1 MDIKLYKVKLAGGG
15 HIWNYGNDEEKSAKA
30 LVECAARKAELD
42 AAGWPTC
49 EVDTDSPNYYYF
61 TRDETQVVS
70 RDRYVALLEAG
81 IKLELE
87 QVIGVNVDPAEVFQQ
102 VSERYSAGLE
112 LPVSG
117 GNTYNNKCE
126 VHMPGNMLA
135 TYNQVQLLEDSCT
148 DALQNALSAGWRIIA
163 VCPQPDSRRPDY
175 IMGRFNPNDDFDKDS
190 ASRGR

>member
-1 MDIKLYKVKLAGGG
+1 MDIKLYKVKLVGGCYV
-15 HIWNYGNDEEKSAKA
+15 WNYGSDEDKSVKNTG
-30 LVECAARKAELD
+30 ECAARRAELD
-42 AAGWPTC
+42 AVGWPTC
-49 EVDTDSPNYYYF
+49 DIGEGDRDYLYF
-61 TRDETQVVS
+61 TREDTQVVS

-148 DALQNALSAGWRIIA
+148 DVLQSALSAGWRIIA

-190 ASRGR
+190 ANRG